1 MKKTMM
7 ILLTMILMLSALPV
21 QAGTTKIPAR
31 VRNAVNNCIDE
42 NGRCIVIDSSADRMY
57 LFRKTKT
64 GKWSLQESFRCVCG
78 DGLRTDRHYFL
89 LRSKDTDRRTVKS
102 GNKSWE
108 YEVTIDCYEEPE
120 CKKLHS
126 YVSVKGKVKKDH
138 KSNRFGICICTKN
151 AKTVYEKYKNGTA
164 VMFL

>member
-1 MKKTMM
+1 MM
-7 ILLTMILMLSALPV
+7 ILLTMILMLTVLPV
-21 QAGTTKIPAR
+21 QAGTKVPAR

-42 NGRCIVIDSSADRMY
+42 NGRCIVIDSSADKMY
-57 LFRKTKT
+57 IFRKTKT
-64 GKWSLQESFRCVCG
+64 GKWSLQDSFRCVCG

-89 LRSKDTDRRTVKS
+89 LRSKDTDRRTVRS
-102 GNKSWE
+102 GNRSWE

-138 KSNRFGICICTKN
+138 KSNNIGICICTKN
-151 AKTVYEKYKNGTA
+151 AKFVYEKCKNGTA